1 MIPRRQRRSRLRSLT
16 LLIASQL
23 LLSGCGL
30 VGLKKDVKLG
40 VPYRAQDPNS
50 LNCGP
55 ASVLMWRLFD
65 GLPEISQASIGAWM
79 GGSNCGYGE
88 ARIADGVRHFTNT
101 TDAYVDYEG
110 EINHEE
116 FFSRQITSIDR
127 RKPVI
132 AIVNSFHAG
141 VVNGGKWRTLPAGRY
156 EWDYV
161 YFHDPLTL
169 ANDYYASGEWLFASC
184 PAGSETCTQIVSN
197 SGTIGWQSNFAAFGT
212 LVQLYGFYCPD
223 GPDQPICP

>member
-141 VVNGGKWRTLPAGRY
+141 VVNGGKWLRYLRVAMSGTTSIFTIPSRWRMTTTLQESGFLPAAQRG
-156 EWDYV
+156 
-161 YFHDPLTL
+161 
-169 ANDYYASGEWLFASC
+169 AK
-184 PAGSETCTQIVSN
+184 PAPRSS
-197 SGTIGWQSNFAAFGT
+197 
-212 LVQLYGFYCPD
+212 
-223 GPDQPICP
+223 PIRAR